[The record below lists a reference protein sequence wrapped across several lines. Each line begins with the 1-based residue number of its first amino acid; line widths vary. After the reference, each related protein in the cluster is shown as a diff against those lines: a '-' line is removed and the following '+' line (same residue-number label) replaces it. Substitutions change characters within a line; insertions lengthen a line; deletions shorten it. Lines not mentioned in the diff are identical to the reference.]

1 MLFLVMFTSAAWASR
16 TPAILAGEP
25 LCELYISL
33 DLKGNLL
40 RGTAT
45 IKDAYGLTVSTAGL
59 RVISLTLNGEAF
71 KPETDTFVVKGEGA
85 LEIKYEAVFPWAF
98 GKGPE
103 TGRSI
108 ESPAPGNLVSEDGVS
123 LTEGW
128 HPEMDRPVVFG
139 LKALV
144 PEGFVAVSEAEA
156 VAMSETAGGR
166 LYSFYFPYPR
176 RGVNFV
182 SGRYMEFSEGEVHAY
197 FFPEDASLSGIYIE
211 RAKEYLR
218 RYGALL
224 GPYPYKRFSIVE
236 GVLPTGI
243 SMPTFTLIGRDV
255 VRLPFIPETAL
266 GHEVIHQWFGNHVY
280 VNSSEG
286 NWSEGLTTYLEGL
299 RAPAQEVADP
309 AKRKKWLADYQSY
322 VNSSNEIALRDF
334 RGRVDFATRAVGYEK
349 AAMVFHMLKAEV
361 GEEVFYKALKE
372 FILRWKF
379 KEAGW
384 KDIETAFERESGND
398 LGWFFAQ
405 WVEQKG
411 VPGLDVRLK
420 SVYIKEGQP
429 TVSFEIIQKSPP
441 YRLKVPVGVITTSG
455 EIDRVLQVETER
467 QAFEIKTGESS
478 AEVGGSPLELVLDP
492 DYDLMRSLA
501 EKEFPPVVARL
512 GGDEGRLAIYPAAQA
527 ALYQSLLDAL
537 KAEGF
542 ALKKAEDASEADIQ
556 KASVVLIDYENP
568 FFKRLFAGATGP
580 GDIGVA
586 DLLRGG
592 SQPQYRG
599 GSQPQ
604 YRGGSQP
611 PGFTF
616 KVMENPL
623 NRAKVVALAHGR
635 SKEEVDAVGR
645 KVFRYGEYSELR
657 FEAGRNTLKETALS
671 EEGVKRV
678 VYKVPAGWPGWGGVS
693 SDGKAMG
700 LYEVI
705 AAVAEKPVIYVG
717 EAHTSA
723 EHHKVQL
730 EVVMELKR
738 RASKFAIGMEMFQ
751 LPFQKALD
759 DYIGGKTSEREFLKA
774 SEYFKRWKFDWKL
787 YRDIV
792 LFARA
797 WGVPVIALNAK
808 AEVVDGVFSS
818 GLGGLGPEG
827 KREIPADMDFS
838 DLDYK
843 DRLREI
849 FNLHEAGGDFDRFHQ
864 AQVLRDE
871 TMAHAIAGFMRE
883 NPGYQVVALAGG
895 EHLLRGFG
903 IPKRQKRLNGM
914 DYAIVLNGMEPEE
927 SGADYFLF
935 PEHMEPPA
943 EVRLGVSVSER
954 EGRVE
959 LTGIEPDGA
968 GRKAGLKKGD
978 ALLSVDGWPI
988 SSVADVRTALFD
1000 KTKGDAVR
1008 MRVLRKGLFRE
1019 KELELEAVF

>member
-1 MLFLVMFTSAAWASR
+1 MRRALFFLLFLAMLTSAAWASR
-16 TPAILAGEP
+16 TPAAWAEEP
-25 LCELYISL
+25 LCELYISF

-45 IKDAYGLTVSTAGL
+45 IKGAYGLTVSTAGL
-59 RVISLTLNGEAF
+59 HVLSLTLNGESF
-71 KPETDTFVVKGEGA
+71 QPETDTFVVKGEGA
-85 LEIKYEAVFPWAF
+85 LEIKYEAVFKGQGSATP
-98 GKGPE
+98 GKS
-103 TGRSI
+103 GRSI
-108 ESPAPGNLVSEDGVS
+108 ESPVPGNLVSEEGVS

-144 PEGFVAVSEAEA
+144 PEGFVSVSEAED

-176 RGVNFV
+176 RSVNFV

-197 FFPEDASLSGIYIE
+197 FLPEDASLSGIYLE

-218 RYGALL
+218 LYGALL
-224 GPYPYKRFSIVE
+224 GPHPYKRFSIVE

-266 GHEVIHQWFGNHVY
+266 KHEVIHQWFGNHVY
-280 VNSSEG
+280 VDSSGG
-286 NWSEGLTTYLEGL
+286 NWSEGLTTYLEGQG
-299 RAPAQEVADP
+299 APTQGVADL
-309 AKRKKWLADYQSY
+309 RKKWPADYQSY
-322 VNSSNEIALRDF
+322 VNPNKPGVADPSNEIALRDF

-349 AAMVFHMLKAEV
+349 AAMLFHMLKAEV

-372 FILRWKF
+372 FILGWKF

-384 KDIETAFERESGND
+384 KDIETVFERESGND
-398 LGWFFAQ
+398 LGWFFGQ

-420 SVYIKEGQP
+420 SVSIKEGQP
-429 TVSFEIIQKSPP
+429 TVSFDIVQKSPP
-441 YRLKVPVGVITTSG
+441 YRLKVPVRVITTSG
-455 EIDRVLQVETER
+455 EIDRLFQVSAER
-467 QAFEIKTGESS
+467 QAFEMRTGESS
-478 AEVGGSPLELVLDP
+478 AAVGGSPLELVLDP

-512 GGDEGRLAIYPAAQA
+512 GGDEGRLAIYPAKKAE
-527 ALYQSLLDAL
+527 LYQSLLDAL
-537 KAEGF
+537 RAEGF
-542 ALKKAEDASEADIQ
+542 ALKEAEGASEADIQ

-568 FFKRLFAGATGP
+568 FFKRLFAGATLP
-580 GDIGVA
+580 EV
-586 DLLRGG
+586 
-592 SQPQYRG
+592 
-599 GSQPQ
+599 
-604 YRGGSQP
+604 
-611 PGFTF
+611 GFTF

-623 NRAKVVALAHGR
+623 NRAKVIALAHGR
-635 SKEEVDAVGR
+635 SKEEVDAAGR
-645 KVFRYGEYSELR
+645 RVFRYGEYSELR
-657 FEAGRNTLKETALS
+657 FEAGRNILNETALS
-671 EEGVKRV
+671 DEGVKRV
-678 VYKVPAGWPGWGGVS
+678 LYKVPGGLS
-693 SDGKAMG
+693 SDGKAVD

-717 EAHTSA
+717 EAHTST
-723 EHHKVQL
+723 EHHKAQL
-730 EVVMELKR
+730 EVIMEMR
-738 RASKFAIGMEMFQ
+738 RRGAKFAIGMEMFQ
-751 LPFQKALD
+751 RPFQKALD
-759 DYIGGKTSEREFLKA
+759 DYIGGKTTEREFLKA

-797 WGVPVIALNAK
+797 WGVPVVALNAK

-818 GLGGLGPEG
+818 GLGGLGPEE

-849 FNLHEAGGDFDRFHQ
+849 FAMHEAGGDFDRFHQ

-871 TMAHAIAGFMRE
+871 TMAHAIADFMRE
-883 NPGYQVVALAGG
+883 NPDYQVVALAGG
-895 EHLLRGFG
+895 EHLLRGSG

-914 DYAIVLNGMEPEE
+914 DYAIVLNGMEPEKN
-927 SGADYFLF
+927 SADYFLF

-943 EVRLGVSVSER
+943 EVRLGVLVSER
-954 EGRVE
+954 EGRVT
-959 LTGIEPDGA
+959 LTGVEPDGA

-978 ALLSVDGWPI
+978 TILAVDGWDV

-1000 KTKGDAVR
+1000 KTKGDTVKI
-1008 MRVLRKGLFRE
+1008 RVLRKGLFRE
-1019 KELELEAVF
+1019 KEIELEAVF